1 MRGGKTFKSFEIM
14 KKYID
19 AKCEI
24 VNVQN
29 DILTSSLG
37 IDNTPGNNLQGDA
50 PTRRS
55 IWN

>member
-1 MRGGKTFKSFEIM
+1 M

-19 AKCEI
+19 AECEI

-37 IDNTPGNNLQGDA
+37 IDTNAGNNLQGDA